1 MICLCQHAVCVQRK
15 HNESYSFSSFLLNS
29 NLVFARGTITSATS
43 TVFAIYCIFFDRARE
58 RKRERNTSL
67 SYCCDRN
74 PDYIIIL
81 NWTSKALKEAYLS
94 TFFIFRMEII
104 HMKIH
109 VFRMIEIGMA
119 ETIFTLVTGK
129 NEKFPFP
136 MQCNWITWINLCAI
150 IVSTFKLTN
159 CQCESQFDQWTISA
173 TKMF

>member
-1 MICLCQHAVCVQRK
+1 MLQGGQ
-15 HNESYSFSSFLLNS
+15 LLQPHLQYLLFIVYTS
-29 NLVFARGTITSATS
+29 IERG
-43 TVFAIYCIFFDRARE
+43 
-58 RKRERNTSL
+58 KGERNASL

-104 HMKIH
+104 LMKIH
-109 VFRMIEIGMA
+109 VFRMIEIGM
-119 ETIFTLVTGK
+119 VTGK

-173 TKMF
+173 TKMFFNHTIYGANS